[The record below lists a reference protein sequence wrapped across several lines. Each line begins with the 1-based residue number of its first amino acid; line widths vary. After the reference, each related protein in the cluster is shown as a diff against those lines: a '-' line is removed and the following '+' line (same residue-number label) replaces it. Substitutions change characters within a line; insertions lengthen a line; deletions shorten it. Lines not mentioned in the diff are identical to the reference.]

1 MCTEIFCPNVM
12 VPKCSVPYYV
22 EQREEK
28 MENKVAYT
36 EENERSATNSPKTAI
51 KKKNVAKLF
60 DIGSAE

>member
-1 MCTEIFCPNVM
+1 M

-28 MENKVAYT
+28 MENKTMSKVAYT